1 MEKHNKGIKPEVLEM
16 SGKILECLKIDGRN
30 GAITA
35 EDNTFEK
42 TLPEDLT
49 MDIVNKVSDHNTT
62 FVSAGIHAMGRM
74 AIDAMSQ
81 HKNLDSAS
89 GTINMGG
96 KDTLAATIDR
106 SRTYAN
112 RLQEGATD
120 VVKYGVTDVDYT
132 VVAGKNAGQLKKVR
146 QAIGEYAHDHL
157 KG

>member
-1 MEKHNKGIKPEVLEM
+1 MEKHNKGVNPAVLEM

-35 EDNTFEK
+35 EENTFEK

-62 FVSAGIHAMGRM
+62 FVAAGVHAMGQM
-74 AIDAMSQ
+74 AIESMGQ

-89 GTINMGG
+89 GTIKMGG
-96 KDTLAATIDR
+96 KDTLEVGIDR

-120 VVKYGVTDVDYT
+120 VVKYGVTDIDYT
-132 VVAGKNAGQLKKVR
+132 VVAGKNAGQLKKVK
-146 QAIGEYAHDHL
+146 QAIGEYAHEHL